1 MKNLGREM
9 AVAARQGV
17 DRCPRS
23 RRAFTFFPE
32 RTRILESALREGIWA
47 VRRRRGC
54 YAPCVDREIL
64 VLPEGWEASIPEA
77 IWPEA
82 MLSAVRRDL
91 GALSTQRVIDTLRS
105 WQSQAYASVDA
116 AARLQAQ
123 ERLQAVGIALLGDP
137 DSTGPVPIEDSPTIL
152 PGDLELR
159 LQPEE
164 DRTVDGMRLPP
175 KPHLRREVG
184 RPVVS
189 EMPPN
194 SAAPRARRVSLGNP
208 ESDTESK
215 VRARGVRTG
224 ASAPPESAFDEENP
238 TTAFFIPESKAAPP
252 PPPPPPLR
260 EPRGPAP
267 ARGPTPIVQ
276 VRPAVTTGEV
286 FDFEEEDDPTRHIAL
301 PEEVLRRRLSSAG
314 AALNDLSEPER
325 TQMATYPPKP
335 PPLPERA
342 DTPKVQIVTAP
353 SKSEEP
359 PRLPP
364 KPGVIRR
371 SGPARNAPA
380 ATRPRAAMHH
390 VRALHGLLHAFVEE
404 LVPLSY
410 ERRSRR
416 FWARWRE
423 VAGDRGVRRDFIEE
437 LLRTATNGRT
447 LLCELIAE
455 MQSAD
460 PNSVFQ
466 LVDKLAKE
474 TPSATAGPS
483 EVVAPALPQLLGES
497 FRPDSDDS

>member
-1 MKNLGREM
+1 
-9 AVAARQGV
+9 
-17 DRCPRS
+17 
-23 RRAFTFFPE
+23 
-32 RTRILESALREGIWA
+32 
-47 VRRRRGC
+47 
-54 YAPCVDREIL
+54 
-64 VLPEGWEASIPEA
+64 
-77 IWPEA
+77 

-91 GALSTQRVIDTLRS
+91 GALSAPRVIETLRT
-105 WQSQAYASVDA
+105 WQSQAYTAPDA
-116 AARLQAQ
+116 AMRLRAQ
-123 ERLQAVGIALLGDP
+123 ERLQAVGVALLGDP
-137 DSTGPVPIEDSPTIL
+137 DSTVSFPTMEEPATVL
-152 PGDLELR
+152 PQVSA
-159 LQPEE
+159 QPETQE
-164 DRTVDGMRLPP
+164 EGTVDGMRLPP
-175 KPHLRREVG
+175 KPRLRREIV

-189 EMPPN
+189 EGPPR
-194 SAAPRARRVSLGNP
+194 SAAPKARRVSLGSP
-208 ESDTESK
+208 EEDTESK
-215 VRARGVRTG
+215 IRAHGVRTG

-238 TTAFFIPESKAAPP
+238 TTAFFIPENKAPP
-252 PPPPPPLR
+252 PPPPPPPLPP
-260 EPRGPAP
+260 EARGPAL

-314 AALNDLSEPER
+314 AALKDLSEPER

-353 SKSEEP
+353 SKSEEA

-371 SGPARNAPA
+371 SAPVRSAPVPA
-380 ATRPRAAMHH
+380 RPRAAMHH
-390 VRALHGLLHAFVEE
+390 VRSLHGLLHGFVEE

-423 VAGDRGVRRDFIEE
+423 VAGDRGVRREFIEE
-437 LLRTATNGRT
+437 LLRSATDGRT

-460 PNSVFQ
+460 PKSVFQ
-466 LVDKLAKE
+466 LVDKLSVEA
-474 TPSATAGPS
+474 PVAVPG
-483 EVVAPALPQLLGES
+483 VVEAVPQPLPELLGES
-497 FRPDSDDS
+497 FRPDSEDN